1 MTGLGLAV
9 ARSTLLQ
16 KKNEMPQHLATGAA
30 DWFAPDHLRAALAD
44 NGYTLSGQN
53 ILKDVEPVNVSH
65 AGRAGEIAKTSYLT
79 APRDPPQLM

>member
-1 MTGLGLAV
+1 
-9 ARSTLLQ
+9 
-16 KKNEMPQHLATGAA
+16 MPQHLATGVA
-30 DWFAPDHLRAALAD
+30 DWLATDHLRAALAD

-53 ILKDVEPVNVSH
+53 ILKDVESVNVSH